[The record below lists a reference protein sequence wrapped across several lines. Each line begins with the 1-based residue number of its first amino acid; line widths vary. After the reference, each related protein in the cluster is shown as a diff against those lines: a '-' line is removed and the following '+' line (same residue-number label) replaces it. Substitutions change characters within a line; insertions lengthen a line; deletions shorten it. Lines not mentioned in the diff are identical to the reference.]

1 MRKNR
6 LQRYIVQGLIYA
18 GVVTNPDKPKNRGMK
33 FQESEVKQFAVSK
46 NLKMYQPERV
56 KENLEFIETI
66 KVLNPDLICVVAY
79 RKDFTKRN
87 TRYTKVWLY
96 KSACITSSKI

>member
-1 MRKNR
+1 MNI
-6 LQRYIVQGLIYA
+6 LFMGTPDFAEEALIKIYNA
-18 GVVTNPDKPKNRGMK
+18 GFNICRCGNK
-33 FQESEVKQFAVSK
+33 
-46 NLKMYQPERV
+46 
-56 KENLEFIETI
+56 
-66 KVLNPDLICVVAY
+66 PDLICVVAY

>member
-1 MRKNR
+1 M
-6 LQRYIVQGLIYA
+6 QDLIYA
-18 GVVTNPDKPKNRGMK
+18 GVVTNPDRPKNRGMK
-33 FQESEVKQFAVSK
+33 FQESEVKQFAVSES
-46 NLKMYQPERV
+46 LKIYQPERV
-56 KENLEFIETI
+56 

>member
-1 MRKNR
+1 MNILFMGTPDFAEESLAK
-6 LQRYIVQGLIYA
+6 IYSA
-18 GVVTNPDKPKNRGMK
+18 GFMK

-56 KENLEFIETI
+56 KENLEFIEEI
-66 KVLNPDLICVVAY
+66 KRLNPDLICVVAY